1 MKIDLNLFTVFE
13 AIYTEGSLTKAAERL
28 NLTQPAVSHALSRL
42 RDKVDDPLFT
52 RHGHKMRPTAAA
64 QKLFPEIQQALAQL
78 NYALQTAHQFDPS
91 TANKTYT
98 IAMRNMIE
106 ATLLTPVLK
115 QLEQEAPNIQI
126 ASVIMDRKETDA
138 KLASG
143 ELDFVVDVLL
153 PTKADIQQQ
162 KLIEDDLIVLTNKD
176 HFKSASMSKQDY
188 VDAKHILVSSRPSGP
203 DLVDYAVNELDFK
216 RNISLRCQHYF
227 SACQVA
233 NNSNFMLTMP
243 RAYGMVLAKQ
253 FNNLSVFPMPFKAS
267 NFDIYLYWHKKQ
279 TDNPVNSWFRL
290 LIESAINDENLLKP
304 AI

>member
-42 RDKVDDPLFT
+42 RDKIDDPLFT
-52 RHGHKMRPTAAA
+52 RQGHRMRPTAAA
-64 QKLFPEIQQALAQL
+64 QQLFPEIQQALAQL
-78 NYALQTAHQFDPS
+78 TYAFQTAHHFNP
-91 TANKTYT
+91 TTTNKTYI

-106 ATLLTPVLK
+106 ATLLTPLLK
-115 QLEQEAPNIQI
+115 KLEEEAPNIQI

-153 PTKADIQQQ
+153 PTKPDIQSQ
-162 KLIEDDLIVLTNKD
+162 KLIEDDLIVLANKNY
-176 HFKSASMSKQDY
+176 FKAPTMAKEDY
-188 VDAKHILVSSRPSGP
+188 NQAKHILVSSRPSGP
-203 DLVDYAVNELDFK
+203 DLVDYAVNEIDFK
-216 RNISLRCQHYF
+216 RNIALRCQHYF

-233 NNSNFMLTMP
+233 NNSDFMLTMP

-253 FNNLSVFPMPFKAS
+253 FDNLAVFPMPFKAS
-267 NFDIYLYWHKKQ
+267 NFDVYLYWHKNQ
-279 TDNPVNSWFRL
+279 TDSPVSSWFRSMV
-290 LIESAINDENLLKP
+290 ESAIGSAD
-304 AI
+304 